1 MSVNIG
7 TTSLDKLP
15 TTNEIIKTPNN
26 IVQQSNINSNNLQF
40 SNEHLSNDQLSND
53 QLSNDQLNN
62 NELDINRFVNDIQ
75 KASTSGVLNLPSRDI
90 PQNPNNITSDE
101 RVKENY
107 IPNTNNNDYITEYQT
122 SEQILNSNNSI
133 DQNKKNIDNIYNQLS
148 VPLII
153 SLLYFLF
160 QLPIVRNNLYKLFPM
175 FYTVSGNLNILGYIF
190 NSLLFGLVY
199 FLINYLL
206 HI

>member
-1 MSVNIG
+1 MSVDIG

-15 TTNEIIKTPNN
+15 TTNEIIETPNN

-40 SNEHLSNDQLSND
+40 SNEQLSNE

-62 NELDINRFVNDIQ
+62 NALDINRFVNDIQ
-75 KASTSGVLNLPSRDI
+75 KASSSGVLNLPSRDI

-122 SEQILNSNNSI
+122 SEQILNSNNNN

-160 QLPIVRNNLYKLFPM
+160 QLPIVKNNLYKLFPM

>member
-1 MSVNIG
+1 MSVDIG

-15 TTNEIIKTPNN
+15 TTNEIIETPNN

-40 SNEHLSNDQLSND
+40 SNE

-62 NELDINRFVNDIQ
+62 NALDINRFVNDIQ
-75 KASTSGVLNLPSRDI
+75 KASSSGVLNLPSRDI

-122 SEQILNSNNSI
+122 SEQILNSNNNN

-160 QLPIVRNNLYKLFPM
+160 QLPIIRNNLYKLFPM

>member
-1 MSVNIG
+1 MSVDIG

-15 TTNEIIKTPNN
+15 ITNEINETTNN
-26 IVQQSNINSNNLQF
+26 IVQQSNINSNNLQC
-40 SNEHLSNDQLSND
+40 
-53 QLSNDQLNN
+53 SNDQLNN
-62 NELDINRFVNDIQ
+62 NELDVNRFVNDIQ
-75 KASTSGVLNLPSRDI
+75 KASSSGVLNLPSRDI

-122 SEQILNSNNSI
+122 SEQILNNNYNN
-133 DQNKKNIDNIYNQLS
+133 DKTKKNIDNIYNQLS

-175 FYTVSGNLNILGYIF
+175 FYTVSGNLNILGYMF

>member
-1 MSVNIG
+1 MSVDIG

-15 TTNEIIKTPNN
+15 TTNEIIETPNN

-40 SNEHLSNDQLSND
+40 SNE

-62 NELDINRFVNDIQ
+62 NALDINRFVNDIQ
-75 KASTSGVLNLPSRDI
+75 KASSSGVLNLPSRDI

-122 SEQILNSNNSI
+122 SEQILNSNNNN

-160 QLPIVRNNLYKLFPM
+160 QLPIVKNNFYKLFPM

>member
-1 MSVNIG
+1 MSVDIG

-40 SNEHLSNDQLSND
+40 SNE

>member
-1 MSVNIG
+1 MSVDIG

-15 TTNEIIKTPNN
+15 TTNEIIETPNN

-40 SNEHLSNDQLSND
+40 SNE

-62 NELDINRFVNDIQ
+62 NALDINRFVNDIQ
-75 KASTSGVLNLPSRDI
+75 KASSSGVLNLPSRDI

-122 SEQILNSNNSI
+122 SEQILNSNNNN

-199 FLINYLL
+199 FIINYLL

>member
-1 MSVNIG
+1 MSVDIG

-15 TTNEIIKTPNN
+15 ITNEINETTNN
-26 IVQQSNINSNNLQF
+26 IVQQSNINSNNLQC
-40 SNEHLSNDQLSND
+40 
-53 QLSNDQLNN
+53 SNDQLNN
-62 NELDINRFVNDIQ
+62 NELDVNRFVNDIQ
-75 KASTSGVLNLPSRDI
+75 KASSSGVLNLPSRDI

-122 SEQILNSNNSI
+122 SEQILNNNYNN
-133 DQNKKNIDNIYNQLS
+133 DKNKKNIDNIYNQLS

-160 QLPIVRNNLYKLFPM
+160 QLPIVKNNLYKLFPM
-175 FYTVSGNLNILGYIF
+175 FYTVSGNLNILGYMF

-199 FLINYLL
+199 FLINNLL